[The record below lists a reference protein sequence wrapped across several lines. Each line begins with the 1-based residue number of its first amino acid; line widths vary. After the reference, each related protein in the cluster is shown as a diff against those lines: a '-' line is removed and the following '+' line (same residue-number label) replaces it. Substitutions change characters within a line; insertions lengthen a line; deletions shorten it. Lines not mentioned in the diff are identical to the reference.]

1 MAYLFSPALESEAA
15 EAFRLIEERIRWM
28 DRVGI
33 RQWNVGGYTEVFPES
48 YYRDMAREGKLYLLR
63 DGENIAGAAVLLE
76 SDDRW
81 DDTPPAYYV
90 HNLVGSLDSRGA
102 GGAILDFV
110 EQMAVRHHKKYVRL
124 DCSIDNPELNTYYE
138 KRGYH
143 LAGQCQEGPYIGNR
157 RQKAVEQ
164 S

>member
-1 MAYLFSPALESEAA
+1 MIEIKGLGKSYGPKKVLEKVNLTVPDASV
-15 EAFRLIEERIRWM
+15 FGL
-28 DRVGI
+28 VGI
-33 RQWNVGGYTEVFPES
+33 NG
-48 YYRDMAREGKLYLLR
+48 AGKTTLLR
-63 DGENIAGAAVLLE
+63 MMADVLRPDEGTVEYDGENIAGAAVLLE
-76 SDDRW
+76 DDDQW